1 MTMRTLSWQKPVD
14 ERDRPDPAKLA
25 RATTGGGG
33 SGVEPVCVGVVGG
46 PLRAE
51 IARSYLEQAGISVFL
66 QGTSVAGVYGLIGGP
81 LAEVR
86 IFVPAV
92 QAEEAARIFAEL
104 DFSGG
109 GGSEVD
115 DGGGENS
122 EE

>member
-1 MTMRTLSWQKPVD
+1 MTMRTLSWQNPAD
-14 ERDRPDPAKLA
+14 ERDRPNPAKPA

-92 QAEEAARIFAEL
+92 QAEEAACIFAEL

-109 GGSEVD
+109 LGEEED
-115 DGGGENS
+115 AEGENS

>member
-1 MTMRTLSWQKPVD
+1 MTMRTLSWQNPAD
-14 ERDRPDPAKLA
+14 ERDRPDPAQSA

-33 SGVEPVCVGVVGG
+33 SGVEPVCVGVV
-46 PLRAE
+46 
-51 IARSYLEQAGISVFL
+51 
-66 QGTSVAGVYGLIGGP
+66 GGP

-109 GGSEVD
+109 DGSEVD
-115 DGGGENS
+115 VGEGENS

>member
-1 MTMRTLSWQKPVD
+1 MTIRTLSWQKPAD
-14 ERDRPDPAKLA
+14 ERDRPDPAKPA
-25 RATTGGGG
+25 RATTGGG

-104 DFSGG
+104 DFSVG
-109 GGSEVD
+109 V
-115 DGGGENS
+115 GEEEEAEGEIS

>member
-1 MTMRTLSWQKPVD
+1 MTMRTLSWQDPAD
-14 ERDRPDPAKLA
+14 ERDRPDAAKPA
-25 RATTGGGG
+25 RATTGGGGG

-66 QGTSVAGVYGLIGGP
+66 QGASVAGVYGLIGGP

-104 DFSGG
+104 DFSVGVG
-109 GGSEVD
+109 EEED
-115 DGGGENS
+115 AEGENS